1 MSQKLSPDAEAI
13 RQKIKATVLEMNDHG
28 SSTRTKEELSIL
40 GTTESD
46 ITYGGTLLRR
56 QVSDLVGKMNIAE
69 DYILT
74 VTHFL
79 KPTTITRPSKRYV
92 IALSDKVTITP
103 GGKLEEGSY
112 TIRQDEFDI
121 SPGAS
126 VVFVT
131 LKV

>member
-13 RQKIKATVLEMNDHG
+13 RQKIKAIILEINNHEN
-28 SSTRTKEELSIL
+28 STRTKEELSIL

-56 QVSDLVGKMNIAE
+56 RVSDLVGKMNIAE

-79 KPTTITRPSKRYV
+79 KPTTIRPSKRYV
-92 IALSDKVTITP
+92 IALSDEVIITP

-112 TIRQDEFDI
+112 TLMQDEFDI